1 MKSYKLLIIAWYAYI
16 GHVAEFIRNL
26 KKINPHVE
34 ISLLTSEADL
44 EDIPKGIRGNAS
56 DIICFQYYLGKCK
69 NKYVV
74 ELINR
79 FHFLRA
85 FIRLSKRNYDIVDV
99 HFAKPRLFY
108 ALSWIKKM
116 SDHLVLSPWGSDV
129 LRVEGEKKIKRLN
142 KVYAAAQFVTIGKE
156 TMIAKRLINEFGVD
170 PDRFINLGWGGEFFD
185 FIQENAVDV
194 TTEEA
199 KARFGLNNRYVI
211 TCGYNTQREQR
222 HAAIIN
228 AISSVRSQLPEN
240 ITLLFPFTYGRTTW
254 SEKYTEAIKD
264 EAKKLGFD
272 VVAIE
277 ESLSMP
283 DLLKLRMATDI
294 FVHVQTTDGGSRCV
308 MEYVACNK
316 KVVHGSW
323 IKYAYLEDY
332 QPSCYFPVDRLENLG
347 RCIVK
352 AYNTEIGPLPQEVS
366 RIIMERSWK
375 HNMTL
380 WNNFFESLV

>member
-1 MKSYKLLIIAWYAYI
+1 
-16 GHVAEFIRNL
+16 
-26 KKINPHVE
+26 
-34 ISLLTSEADL
+34 
-44 EDIPKGIRGNAS
+44 
-56 DIICFQYYLGKCK
+56 
-69 NKYVV
+69 
-74 ELINR
+74 
-79 FHFLRA
+79 LRA